1 MIMPKITLE
10 FEDSDL
16 MFAASEYQ
24 RANDELDANA
34 MTADAQYST
43 DLFVAV
49 EDARLELAEMLFDAY
64 ANRIGLRNSHK

>member
-1 MIMPKITLE
+1 MPKITLE